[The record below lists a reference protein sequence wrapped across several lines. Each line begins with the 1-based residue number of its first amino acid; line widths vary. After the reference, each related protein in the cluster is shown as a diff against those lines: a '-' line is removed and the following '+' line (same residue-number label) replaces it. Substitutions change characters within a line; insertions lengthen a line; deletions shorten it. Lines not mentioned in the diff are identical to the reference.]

1 MLACRGLGR
10 RGAVGAPLATG
21 GLGLVVL
28 VPEPPVIAGPA
39 FGGVGARIQRDTAA
53 RLRARLVR
61 EDNEL
66 LELISL
72 IVRVLR

>member
-1 MLACRGLGR
+1 
-10 RGAVGAPLATG
+10 
-21 GLGLVVL
+21 LGLVVL